1 MAKDKNIKLYTN
13 NVDNVNI
20 KNNKKDK
27 VVLETNK
34 LTKIFGGLTAV
45 NKIDLKVN
53 KGQISSLIGPNGAGK
68 TTVFNVVTGIYKADG
83 GKVIF
88 KGEDFAGKKPHKI
101 IKKGI
106 ARTFQNIRLFSNMT
120 CLENV
125 MAGQH
130 CRTNKGTWSAVLQ
143 TSGQKKEEL
152 EIRKHAESRLKQV
165 GLWKFRDELAK
176 NIAYGNQRMLEIGRA
191 LASSPDL
198 LILDEPS
205 SGLNDKES
213 EDLIVFLKSLLKEE
227 LTILLIEH
235 DMNVVMGISHWVTV
249 MDEGK
254 KIAEGLPEDVYSN
267 PQVIEAYLGKED
279 DEEEEGY

>member
-1 MAKDKNIKLYTN
+1 MAKDNNNMETIIRTKQENEGTN
-13 NVDNVNI
+13 KI
-20 KNNKKDK
+20 SK
-27 VVLETNK
+27 VVLQTDK
-34 LTKIFGGLTAV
+34 LTKKFGGLIAV
-45 NKIDLKVN
+45 NNFDLKVSQ
-53 KGQISSLIGPNGAGK
+53 GQISSLIGPNGAGK

-88 KGEDFAGKKPHKI
+88 KGEDLAGKKPHKI

-130 CRTNKGTWSAVLQ
+130 CRSKEGTWSSVLQ
-143 TSGQKKEEL
+143 TPGQKKEEL
-152 EIRKHAESRLKQV
+152 EIKRNAENRLQQV
-165 GLWKFRDELAK
+165 GLWKYRDELAK

-191 LASSPDL
+191 LATNPDL
-198 LILDEPS
+198 LVLDEPS

-213 EDLIVFLKSLLKEE
+213 EDLMDFLKEIIKDN

-267 PQVIEAYLGKED
+267 PQVIEAYLGK
-279 DEEEEGY
+279 DEEEEE

>member
-1 MAKDKNIKLYTN
+1 METIIRSEQEDKET
-13 NVDNVNI
+13 
-20 KNNKKDK
+20 DK
-27 VVLETNK
+27 INEVVLETDK
-34 LTKIFGGLTAV
+34 LTKKFGGLIAV
-45 NKIDLKVN
+45 NNFDLKVSQ
-53 KGQISSLIGPNGAGK
+53 GEISSLIGPNGAGK

-83 GKVIF
+83 GKVLF
-88 KGEDFAGKKPHKI
+88 KGEDLAGKKPHQI

-130 CRTNKGTWSAVLQ
+130 CRSREGTWTSVLQ
-143 TSGQKKEEL
+143 TPGQRKEEA
-152 EIRKHAESRLKQV
+152 EIKKNAENRLRQV
-165 GLWKFRDELAK
+165 GLWKWRDELAK

-191 LASSPDL
+191 LASNPDL

-213 EDLIVFLKSLLKEE
+213 EDLVEFLKEIVKEN

-235 DMNVVMGISHWVTV
+235 DMNVVMGISDWVTV

-267 PQVIEAYLGKED
+267 PQVIEAYLGK
-279 DEEEEGY
+279 DEEEEE

>member
-1 MAKDKNIKLYTN
+1 MFKDNSVNMEMSVNTNKINENIN
-13 NVDNVNI
+13 SD
-20 KNNKKDK
+20 KKEA
-27 VVLETNK
+27 LETQE
-34 LTKIFGGLTAV
+34 LTKRFGGLIAV
-45 NKIDLKVN
+45 NNFDLKVN
-53 KGQISSLIGPNGAGK
+53 QGEISSLIGPNGAGK

-83 GKVIF
+83 GKVLF
-88 KGEDFAGKKPHKI
+88 KGEDLAGKKPHQI

-130 CRTNKGTWSAVLQ
+130 CRGNEGTWTSILQ
-143 TSGQKKEEL
+143 TPGQKKEEL
-152 EIRKHAESRLKQV
+152 EIKKNAENRLKQV
-165 GLWKFRDELAK
+165 GLWKYRDELAK
-176 NIAYGNQRMLEIGRA
+176 NIAYGSQRMLEIARA
-191 LASSPDL
+191 LASNPDL

-213 EDLIVFLKSLLKEE
+213 EDLMKFLKIVLKED

-235 DMNVVMGISHWVTV
+235 DMNVVMGISDWVTV

-254 KIAEGLPEDVYSN
+254 KIAGGLPEDIYHN
-267 PQVIEAYLGKED
+267 PLVIEAYLGKEEG
-279 DEEEEGY
+279 EEL

>member
-1 MAKDKNIKLYTN
+1 MAKDNNRETLIEIKQEYEG
-13 NVDNVNI
+13 I
-20 KNNKKDK
+20 NKISK
-27 VVLETNK
+27 VVLQTDK
-34 LTKIFGGLTAV
+34 LTKKFGGLIAV
-45 NKIDLKVN
+45 NNFDLKISQ
-53 KGQISSLIGPNGAGK
+53 GEISSLIGPNGAGK

-83 GKVIF
+83 GKVLF
-88 KGEDFAGKKPHKI
+88 KGEDLAGKKPHQI
-101 IKKGI
+101 IEKGV
-106 ARTFQNIRLFSNMT
+106 ARTFQNIRLFSNIT

-130 CRTNKGTWSAVLQ
+130 CRSREGTWSSVLQ
-143 TSGQKKEEL
+143 TPGQRKEEL
-152 EIRKHAESRLKQV
+152 EIKRNAEDRLKQV
-165 GLWKFRDELAK
+165 GLWKWREELAK

-191 LASSPDL
+191 LASNPDL

-213 EDLIVFLKSLLKEE
+213 EDLIIFLKSLLKED

-254 KIAEGLPEDVYSN
+254 KIAEGLPEEVYSN
-267 PQVIEAYLGKED
+267 PQVIEAYLGK
-279 DEEEEGY
+279 DEEEEE

>member
-1 MAKDKNIKLYTN
+1 MSKDNNNMKNI
-13 NVDNVNI
+13 I
-20 KNNKKDK
+20 KSVQENKETDKINK
-27 VVLETNK
+27 VVLQTDK
-34 LTKIFGGLTAV
+34 LTKKFGGLIAV
-45 NKIDLKVN
+45 NNFDLKVSQ
-53 KGQISSLIGPNGAGK
+53 GQISSLIGPNGAGK

-83 GKVIF
+83 GKILF
-88 KGEDFAGKKPHKI
+88 KGEDLAGKKTHQI

-125 MAGQH
+125 MSGQH
-130 CRTNKGTWSAVLQ
+130 CRSNAGTWTSILQ
-143 TSGQKKEEL
+143 TTGQKKEEL
-152 EIRKHAESRLKQV
+152 EIKKNAENRLKQI
-165 GLWKFRDELAK
+165 GLWKYRDELAK

-191 LASSPDL
+191 LASNPDL

-213 EDLIVFLKSLLKEE
+213 EDLMDFLKEIIKDN

-254 KIAEGLPEDVYSN
+254 KIAEGLPEDIYSN
-267 PQVIEAYLGKED
+267 PQVIEAYLGKDEG
-279 DEEEEGY
+279 EEE

>member
-1 MAKDKNIKLYTN
+1 MAKD
-13 NVDNVNI
+13 
-20 KNNKKDK
+20 NNKMETIIRSEQEDK
-27 VVLETNK
+27 ETDKINEVVLETDK
-34 LTKIFGGLTAV
+34 LTKKFGGLIAV
-45 NKIDLKVN
+45 NNFDLKVSQ
-53 KGQISSLIGPNGAGK
+53 GEISSLIGPNGAGK

-83 GKVIF
+83 GKVLF
-88 KGEDFAGKKPHKI
+88 KGEDLAGKKPHQI

-130 CRTNKGTWSAVLQ
+130 CRSREGTWTSVLQ
-143 TSGQKKEEL
+143 TPGQRKEEA
-152 EIRKHAESRLKQV
+152 EIKKNAENRLKQV
-165 GLWKFRDELAK
+165 GLWKWRDELAK

-191 LASSPDL
+191 LASNPDL

-213 EDLIVFLKSLLKEE
+213 EDLVEFLKEIVKEN

-235 DMNVVMGISHWVTV
+235 DMNVVMGISDWVTV

-267 PQVIEAYLGKED
+267 PQVIEAYLGK
-279 DEEEEGY
+279 DEEEEE

>member
-1 MAKDKNIKLYTN
+1 MAKDN
-13 NVDNVNI
+13 NNMETIIRTKQENEGI
-20 KNNKKDK
+20 NKINK
-27 VVLETNK
+27 VVLQTDK
-34 LTKIFGGLTAV
+34 LTKKFGGLIAV
-45 NKIDLKVN
+45 NNFDLKVSQ
-53 KGQISSLIGPNGAGK
+53 GEISSLIGPNGAGK

-83 GKVIF
+83 GKVLF
-88 KGEDFAGKKPHKI
+88 KGEDLAGKKPHQI

-130 CRTNKGTWSAVLQ
+130 CRSREETWSSVLQ
-143 TSGQKKEEL
+143 TPGQRKEES
-152 EIRKHAESRLKQV
+152 EIKRNAENRLQQV
-165 GLWKFRDELAK
+165 GLWKWRDELAK

-191 LASSPDL
+191 LATNPDL
-198 LILDEPS
+198 LVLDEPS

-213 EDLIVFLKSLLKEE
+213 EDLMDFLKEIIKDN

-254 KIAEGLPEDVYSN
+254 KIAEGLPEDIYSN
-267 PQVIEAYLGKED
+267 PQVIEAYLGK
-279 DEEEEGY
+279 DEEEEE

>member
-1 MAKDKNIKLYTN
+1 MAKGN
-13 NVDNVNI
+13 NNMETI
-20 KNNKKDK
+20 AKSEPEKKEMNKMNKI
-27 VVLETNK
+27 VLQTDK
-34 LTKIFGGLTAV
+34 LTKKFGGLTAV
-45 NKIDLKVN
+45 NNFDLKVSE
-53 KGQISSLIGPNGAGK
+53 GEISSLIGPNGAGK
-68 TTVFNVVTGIYKADG
+68 TTVFNVVTGIYKADE
-83 GKVIF
+83 GKVLF
-88 KGEDFAGKKPHKI
+88 KGEDLANKKPHQI

-130 CRTNKGTWSAVLQ
+130 CRSRAGTWSSVLQ
-143 TSGQKKEEL
+143 TPGQRKEEF
-152 EIRKHAESRLKQV
+152 EIKKNAEERLKQV
-165 GLWKFRDELAK
+165 GLWRWRDELAK

-191 LASSPDL
+191 LASNPDL

-213 EDLIVFLKSLLKEE
+213 EDLIAFLKSLLKED

-267 PQVIEAYLGKED
+267 PQVIEAYLGKD
-279 DEEEEGY
+279 DEEEE

>member
-1 MAKDKNIKLYTN
+1 MAKDNNYNIETMTETERRNKEI
-13 NVDNVNI
+13 I
-20 KNNKKDK
+20 KSDE
-27 VVLETNK
+27 VVLQTEK
-34 LTKIFGGLTAV
+34 LTKKFGGLIAV
-45 NKIDLKVN
+45 NNFDLKVSQ
-53 KGQISSLIGPNGAGK
+53 GQISSLIGPNGAGK

-88 KGEDFAGKKPHKI
+88 KGEDLAGKKPHQI

-130 CRTNKGTWSAVLQ
+130 CRSNEGTWTSILQ
-143 TSGQKKEEL
+143 TPGQKKEES
-152 EIRKHAESRLKQV
+152 EIKKNAENRLQQV
-165 GLWKFRDELAK
+165 GLWKYRDELAK

-191 LASSPDL
+191 LATNPDL
-198 LILDEPS
+198 LVLDEPS

-213 EDLIVFLKSLLKEE
+213 EDLMDFLREIIKDN

-235 DMNVVMGISHWVTV
+235 DMNVVMGISDWVIV

-254 KIAEGLPEDVYSN
+254 KIAEGLTQDVYSN
-267 PQVIEAYLGKED
+267 PQVIEAYLGK
-279 DEEEEGY
+279 DEEEVD